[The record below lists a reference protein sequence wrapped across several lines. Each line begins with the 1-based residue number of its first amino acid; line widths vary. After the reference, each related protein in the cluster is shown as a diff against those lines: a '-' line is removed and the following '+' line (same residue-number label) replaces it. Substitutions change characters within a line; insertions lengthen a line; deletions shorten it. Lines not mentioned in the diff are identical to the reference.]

1 MNTCMLYDQSYTTLH
16 YYTTPGAS
24 DLRLDITECAQVLAS
39 KQTNLANK
47 LAVMN
52 AGHGDEEKELKE
64 KRKNLLLLVER
75 MG

>member
-1 MNTCMLYDQSYTTLH
+1 
-16 YYTTPGAS
+16 
-24 DLRLDITECAQVLAS
+24 VLAS